1 MELQIG
7 KEYMVNHSRKGKFS
21 AQVKAVDD
29 VWVTLEVT
37 AGRVGATCGYN
48 EAGVGEEV
56 IVHRSLCHFTEQPAT
71 E

>member
-7 KEYMVNHSRKGKFS
+7 KEYMVNHQRKGKFS

-29 VWVTLEVT
+29 VWATLEVT
-37 AGRVGATCGYN
+37 AGKAGAMCSYN

-56 IVHRSLCHFTEQPAT
+56 TVRRSFCHFTDQ
-71 E
+71 

>member
-7 KEYMVNHSRKGKFS
+7 KEYMVNHQRKGKFS

-37 AGRVGATCGYN
+37 AGKASAMCSYN

-56 IVHRSLCHFTEQPAT
+56 TVRRSFCHFTDQ
-71 E
+71 